1 MLHAAGVASAAGVS
15 RCHCLCR
22 TPASRKASWHRVISC
37 AGAAGLGGAMLRAAD
52 AMLRAAGAAGLG
64 GRGTTTSQGG
74 MEIMAAATS
83 PTSTGTAIT
92 TCTATNTTW
101 NDHITP
107 SALPLPNYPTFH
119 QQHSAPQHT
128 PTQNRDRRI
137 SRGGTDVVN
146 IPSHTCTPGN
156 VCKKSQWRLSRDR
169 FLPWSGNR

>member
-1 MLHAAGVASAAGVS
+1 
-15 RCHCLCR
+15 
-22 TPASRKASWHRVISC
+22 
-37 AGAAGLGGAMLRAAD
+37 MLRAAD

-107 SALPLPNYPTFH
+107 SA
-119 QQHSAPQHT
+119 
-128 PTQNRDRRI
+128 
-137 SRGGTDVVN
+137 
-146 IPSHTCTPGN
+146 
-156 VCKKSQWRLSRDR
+156 
-169 FLPWSGNR
+169 